1 MYRLQNDKV
10 IKKYSSLYIFL
21 FIYLTL
27 IYFSFFLFI
36 YLPLIYWQHR
46 AFPCN
51 SKANVF
57 IPWLTEKAF
66 VYNRSLLSQFVRP
79 SIQGINQH
87 RSVYWKYATKHA
99 RSNFISLLQYIFAHI
114 HCGFL
119 KIDCWNFGFKRFEK
133 NEFFFRNMFYEMRNT
148 VVEKMTTLEFETELR
163 NSWLLWE
170 VSEGWW
176 VGERISQC
184 EIGHWWLQ
192 QILRLKLVTF
202 LLWQFRQKFHL
213 YLLMCSLFINVYLFS
228 NW

>member
-1 MYRLQNDKV
+1 MSLFRGWR
-10 IKKYSSLYIFL
+10 KKLSSTIDC
-21 FIYLTL
+21 
-27 IYFSFFLFI
+27 FSVNLSAR
-36 YLPLIYWQHR
+36 P
-46 AFPCN
+46 
-51 SKANVF
+51 
-57 IPWLTEKAF
+57 
-66 VYNRSLLSQFVRP
+66 YNRHKPTPECVLEICDKTCKEQLYQPLAVHLCSYSLWVFK
-79 SIQGINQH
+79 N
-87 RSVYWKYATKHA
+87 W
-99 RSNFISLLQYIFAHI
+99 LLKFWFQEI
-114 HCGFL
+114 
-119 KIDCWNFGFKRFEK
+119 EK
-133 NEFFFRNMFYEMRNT
+133 NWNFFRNKFYEMRNT